1 LLDSVLQE
9 DINHQDSLKKKL
21 IPDEKNYKLILQKKI
36 DLSETK
42 KVEQNK
48 VLKLVQATEK
58 LDKFYL
64 NFYSELI
71 KNLFILTEKF
81 FTKEEI
87 NIEKSSKLKALEYEK
102 NEISKIESSEV
113 SIINTLINTKND
125 KKIFTEEKTKEVDS
139 YIKENEIKI
148 KQIESENTLVEES
161 IKNSLYQLDKI
172 SKDIKIIVENVKFF
186 FILLKIFNDR

>member
-1 LLDSVLQE
+1 MLDSVLQE

-186 FILLKIFNDR
+186 FILLKILNDR